1 MKKILVILLVII
13 IAIIGF
19 FMVNKSKQSVKEP
32 IATVSEIVE
41 ETTEEEG

>member
-19 FMVNKSKQSVKEP
+19 FMVNKNKQSVKEP